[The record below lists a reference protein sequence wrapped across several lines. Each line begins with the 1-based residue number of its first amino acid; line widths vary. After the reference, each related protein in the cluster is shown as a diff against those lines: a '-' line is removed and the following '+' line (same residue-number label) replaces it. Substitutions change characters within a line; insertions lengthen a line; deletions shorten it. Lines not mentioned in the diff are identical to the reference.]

1 VYRPRLFELNK
12 LVKFSLGLRPAGEP
26 AVPRSAE
33 DVIAVA
39 AFNFG
44 HDCQRG
50 IGERHNMFLPV
61 LCPLARQCDRTG
73 FKVNLGPFEGADL
86 VAATAGQKDELN
98 DATVIVVR
106 RGKPN
111 CGGFRVR
118 Q

>member
-1 VYRPRLFELNK
+1 
-12 LVKFSLGLRPAGEP
+12 
-26 AVPRSAE
+26 
-33 DVIAVA
+33 
-39 AFNFG
+39 
-44 HDCQRG
+44 
-50 IGERHNMFLPV
+50 MFLPV